1 MKRNEADGRS
11 SCGRL
16 CEGDRR
22 GVALVLA
29 ALAAFVIL
37 GILGLA
43 IDLCRLYITKN
54 EVYNFTDSASV
65 FAVKQLDGS
74 LAGITDAETAA
85 KPISQSGTNPNRW
98 AFGTDGT
105 FQSVNV
111 TFATEL
117 NGTYEDGA
125 TIIGTGSAAGYRF
138 AQVSAF
144 VPVPIYFAAIFP
156 SVGFSQNIGATSV
169 AGQGL
174 VTGQSDGIF
183 PFSPDAH
190 NPNDPEF
197 GYLRGEYYT
206 MWYDKPTGN
215 FDGPNNPNLIQGL
228 DGDWYIGC
236 PGDLAV
242 KSLGFQPGENS
253 PSLHGYMDMKP
264 YLPNPKSGG
273 TALIRDVIHGV
284 VDFDDSMDIGD
295 PVYPEPGTKTA
306 ARVAIQDRVS
316 DPTWGDTDYTTV
328 KYYNTAQVPNG
339 PFPYDSALFTP
350 DVDTMNNVHRI
361 PPPAPN
367 FTYHVPPGNNRR
379 IVNMPI
385 NDDLVVVG
393 WAAFLLPPV
402 PCQPIDWGGNKPGTP
417 CCAEYIGPG
426 LGSGGGGGA
435 GGAGLFR
442 IMLFR

>member
-1 MKRNEADGRS
+1 
-11 SCGRL
+11 
-16 CEGDRR
+16 
-22 GVALVLA
+22 LVLA

-350 DVDTMNNVHRI
+350 DVDTMNNVPGYRLRLRTLPTTCLRATI
-361 PPPAPN
+361 VESSTCPSTMIWWSWAGLRFSCRLCRASQSTGVATSLVPRAARSISAP
-367 FTYHVPPGNNRR
+367 V
-379 IVNMPI
+379 
-385 NDDLVVVG
+385 
-393 WAAFLLPPV
+393 WAAAVAEGPAVQACSAL
-402 PCQPIDWGGNKPGTP
+402 
-417 CCAEYIGPG
+417 CCSDSASEHD
-426 LGSGGGGGA
+426 GS
-435 GGAGLFR
+435 
-442 IMLFR
+442 

>member
-1 MKRNEADGRS
+1 
-11 SCGRL
+11 
-16 CEGDRR
+16 
-22 GVALVLA
+22 
-29 ALAAFVIL
+29 
-37 GILGLA
+37 
-43 IDLCRLYITKN
+43 
-54 EVYNFTDSASV
+54 
-65 FAVKQLDGS
+65 
-74 LAGITDAETAA
+74 
-85 KPISQSGTNPNRW
+85 
-98 AFGTDGT
+98 
-105 FQSVNV
+105 
-111 TFATEL
+111 
-117 NGTYEDGA
+117 
-125 TIIGTGSAAGYRF
+125 
-138 AQVSAF
+138 
-144 VPVPIYFAAIFP
+144 
-156 SVGFSQNIGATSV
+156 
-169 AGQGL
+169 
-174 VTGQSDGIF
+174 
-183 PFSPDAH
+183 
-190 NPNDPEF
+190 
-197 GYLRGEYYT
+197 
-206 MWYDKPTGN
+206 
-215 FDGPNNPNLIQGL
+215 
-228 DGDWYIGC
+228 
-236 PGDLAV
+236 
-242 KSLGFQPGENS
+242 
-253 PSLHGYMDMKP
+253 MDMKP